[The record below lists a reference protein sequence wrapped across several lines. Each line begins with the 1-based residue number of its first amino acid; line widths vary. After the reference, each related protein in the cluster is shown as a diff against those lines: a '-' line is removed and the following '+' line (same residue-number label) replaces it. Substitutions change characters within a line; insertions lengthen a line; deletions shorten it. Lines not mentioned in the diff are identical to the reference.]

1 MSVKPGRAGSAFTAL
16 AKDVFQFAN
25 AIRECTTLE
34 ECTVLFRG
42 TIAHYGF
49 VSFASGEVDSVE
61 RSRSMFYMVDWP
73 KRMFDFYVNSGYVSQ
88 DPLLD
93 EIKRLSVP
101 FTWSALLRDKF
112 LSRAGREMLGRMAE
126 EGWTEG
132 LAVPFRRSE
141 TRFGLVSIVGSRGPL
156 PSDEKDALSIMALCL
171 HEQARHIGPSLGVVL
186 ALSALSLRELD
197 ALRLV
202 ARGHSDK
209 QIATMLGIA
218 QSTAQEHVEAAKSK
232 LKVRNRAEAAA
243 VAVSLG
249 LS

>member
-1 MSVKPGRAGSAFTAL
+1 MSVKPRRAKLQPAAL
-16 AKDVFQFAN
+16 AKEVFQFAN

-34 ECTVLFRG
+34 ACTVLFRG
-42 TIAHYGF
+42 TIARYGF
-49 VSFASGEVDSVE
+49 DSFASGEVDSVE

-209 QIATMLGIA
+209 QIAAMLGIA

>member
-1 MSVKPGRAGSAFTAL
+1 MPVKPRRAKLQPSAL
-16 AKDVFQFAN
+16 AKEVFQFAN

-34 ECTVLFRG
+34 ACTVLFRG
-42 TIAHYGF
+42 TIARYGF
-49 VSFASGEVDSVE
+49 DSFASGEVDSVE

-73 KRMFDFYVNSGYVSQ
+73 KRMFDFYADSGYVSQ

-141 TRFGLVSIVGSRGPL
+141 TRFGLVSIVGSRVTL
-156 PSDEKDALSIMALCL
+156 PADEKDALSLMALCL
-171 HEQARHIGPSLGVVL
+171 HEQARRLGPTLGVAL

-197 ALRLV
+197 CLRLV
-202 ARGHSDK
+202 ARGQSDK
-209 QIATMLGIA
+209 QIAVALGIA
-218 QSTAQEHVEAAKSK
+218 KSTAHEHVEAAKRK
-232 LKVRNRAEAAA
+232 LNVSNRGEAAA
-243 VAVSLG
+243 IGVSLG
-249 LS
+249 LA